1 MSLEKAMDD
10 LRASIDAL
18 NKTLGNMKGE
28 SSGGSGEAEPRK
40 PRGRPRNPP
49 EGEGNR
55 AEGSRA
61 ETSKGDDKAASPDK
75 IRKAFGE
82 YLGVDD
88 DDEYQKRREFVEAI
102 LNELGVDKI
111 SEAKDDDMRKAY
123 AWLQDKLDGKRV
135 RFDGADDRKRDL
147 V

>member
-10 LRASIDAL
+10 LRASIDSL

-28 SSGGSGEAEPRK
+28 SSGGGESETGRK
-40 PRGRPRNPP
+40 ARGRPRNPP
-49 EGEGNR
+49 EGEG
-55 AEGSRA
+55 GRA
-61 ETSKGDDKAASPDK
+61 ETKSDDKASPDK

-111 SEAKDDDMRKAY
+111 SNATDDDMRKAY
-123 AWLQDKLDGKRV
+123 AWLQQKLDGKRV